1 MMWGGG
7 EQGDQLHQLFSLGR
21 NCSGSCSGSRRC
33 LCFPGLKAEPGMSP
47 CPSCPC
53 ASNIWGIVGASAPVT
68 AFFRNTG
75 SRGQEESLDLPG
87 AVSPPLPSPGGMVA
101 LSCWRCLPPCPI
113 P

>member
-47 CPSCPC
+47 CLELPLCLQHLGS
-53 ASNIWGIVGASAPVT
+53 VGAPAPVT
-68 AFFRNTG
+68 TSFRNTG
-75 SRGQEESLDLPG
+75 SGGQEKSL
-87 AVSPPLPSPGGMVA
+87 
-101 LSCWRCLPPCPI
+101 
-113 P
+113 